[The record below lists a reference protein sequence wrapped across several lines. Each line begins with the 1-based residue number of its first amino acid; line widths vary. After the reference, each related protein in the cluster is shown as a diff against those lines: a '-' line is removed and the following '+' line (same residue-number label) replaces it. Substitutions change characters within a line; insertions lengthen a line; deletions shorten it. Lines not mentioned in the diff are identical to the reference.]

1 MDIHQLKQRID
12 ASSKKLVLI
21 SSSLETQNHSSKSNR
36 IPDEKT
42 IEKLEKRNHELSKL
56 IHRGGFKS
64 KDTEELYLSI
74 DQGYVRKFWVGCLG

>member
-1 MDIHQLKQRID
+1 MRSDPP
-12 ASSKKLVLI
+12 LI
-21 SSSLETQNHSSKSNR
+21 S
-36 IPDEKT
+36 

>member
-1 MDIHQLKQRID
+1 MFSDDLWN
-12 ASSKKLVLI
+12 LVYVDKSI
-21 SSSLETQNHSSKSNR
+21 NSSKSNR

-56 IHRGGFKS
+56 IHREGFKS
-64 KDTEELYLSI
+64 KDAEELYLSI